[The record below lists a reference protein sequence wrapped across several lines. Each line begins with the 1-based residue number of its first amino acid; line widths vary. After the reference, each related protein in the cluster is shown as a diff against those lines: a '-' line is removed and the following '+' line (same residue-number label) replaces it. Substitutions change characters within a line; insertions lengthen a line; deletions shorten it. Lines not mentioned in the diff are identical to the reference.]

1 MVDRTGGVIDASGCG
16 LLHSPGPTSWPVPRL
31 AAPLELLTPRL
42 RLRQWQAS
50 DQAPFAAMNADPL
63 VMRYFAGPLGP
74 EASAASIQGWQQAFA
89 ERGWSNWA
97 LSLHDTGEFIGF
109 TGLSLPRRTFAFSPC
124 VEIGWRL
131 AAAYWGRGYATEAA
145 RAALQCGFETL
156 ALAEIVSFT
165 SLINS
170 PSRAVMR
177 RIGMGNSGEDFEH
190 PALPEGSPLR
200 RHCLYRLRRQVWAA
214 GLAAGALGP
223 GPLTTSGQ
231 LPSG

>member
-1 MVDRTGGVIDASGCG
+1 MTRALSGG
-16 LLHSPGPTSWPVPRL
+16 LLHRPGPTNWRVPHL
-31 AAPLELLTPRL
+31 DAPLALCTPRL

-74 EASAASIQGWQQAFA
+74 EASAASIQGWQLAFA

-97 LSLHDTGEFIGF
+97 LSLRDTGEFIGF

-131 AAAYWGRGYATEAA
+131 AAAHWGQGYATEAA
-145 RAALQCGFETL
+145 RAALQCGFDTL

-165 SLINS
+165 SVINR
-170 PSRAVMR
+170 PSRAVMQ
-177 RIGMGNSGEDFEH
+177 RIGMANSGEDFEH

-200 RHCLYRLRRQVWAA
+200 LHCLYRLCREVWAA
-214 GLAAGALGP
+214 GRAAHALGP
-223 GPLTTSGQ
+223 VPPAAFGQ
-231 LPSG
+231 PAPD